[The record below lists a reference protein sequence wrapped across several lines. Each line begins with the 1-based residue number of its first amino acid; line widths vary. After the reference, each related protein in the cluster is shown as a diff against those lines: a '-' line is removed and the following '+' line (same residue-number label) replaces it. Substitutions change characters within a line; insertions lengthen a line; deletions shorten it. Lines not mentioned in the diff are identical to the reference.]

1 MVLEQLAKEV
11 LNSFEFK
18 RGSEW
23 LSLIIKYLDL
33 LRTLLGAQFT
43 DLAKPIIRLM
53 THGQVSTFLQEV
65 FKFLAL
71 IHAAEMANLLVV
83 SAKQS
88 QVLPCR
94 EKRCRQMIN
103 QCSHNFPGLPHTCS
117 DGSKRVANNRQG
129 GLFGEP
135 NLA

>member
-18 RGSEW
+18 KGSEW
-23 LSLIIKYLDL
+23 MSLIINHLDL
-33 LRTLLGAQFT
+33 LTTLLGAQFT

-65 FKFLAL
+65 FKFLAFIL
-71 IHAAEMANLLVV
+71 AAEMANLLVA
-83 SAKQS
+83 STKHG
-88 QVLPCR
+88 QVLPGR
-94 EKRCRQMIN
+94 EKRCWQPIS
-103 QCSHNFPGLPHTCS
+103 QCSHNFPGLPHLRS
-117 DGSKRVANNRQG
+117 DGSKWIASNRHG

-135 NLA
+135 SLA